1 MFKKINKEIISFL
14 KTKNL
19 NKETGRDDIE
29 KIWEKTVE
37 EKIKKNATILSF
49 KQGVLTIGAKNPTW
63 RNELSLLKEQIKKKL
78 TNKQTKK

>member
-1 MFKKINKEIISFL
+1 MFKKINKEILSFL

-19 NKETGRDDIE
+19 NKETGREEVE

-63 RNELSLLKEQIKKKL
+63 RNELFLLKEQIKKKL

>member
-1 MFKKINKEIISFL
+1 MFKKINKEILSFL

-19 NKETGRDDIE
+19 NKETGREEVE

-63 RNELSLLKEQIKKKL
+63 RNELFLLKEQIKK
-78 TNKQTKK
+78 N

>member
-1 MFKKINKEIISFL
+1 MFKKINKEILSFL

-19 NKETGRDDIE
+19 NKETGREEVE

-63 RNELSLLKEQIKKKL
+63 RNEISLLKEQIKKKL

>member
-1 MFKKINKEIISFL
+1 MFKKINKEILSFL

>member
-1 MFKKINKEIISFL
+1 MFKKINKEILSFL

-29 KIWEKTVE
+29 KIWKITVE

>member
-1 MFKKINKEIISFL
+1 MFKKINKEILSFL

-19 NKETGRDDIE
+19 NKETGREEVE

-49 KQGVLTIGAKNPTW
+49 KQGVLTIRAKNPTW
-63 RNELSLLKEQIKKKL
+63 RTELFLLKEQIKKKL

>member
-1 MFKKINKEIISFL
+1 MFKKINKEILSFL

-63 RNELSLLKEQIKKKL
+63 RNEISLLKEQIKKKL
-78 TNKQTKK
+78 TNKQIKK

>member
-37 EKIKKNATILSF
+37 KKIKKNAKILSF

-63 RNELSLLKEQIKKKL
+63 RSELSLLKEQIKKKL
-78 TNKQTKK
+78 TNKQTNK